1 MQKFIIAACVAF
13 TLISMGA
20 VAQNVVYDANAQVR
34 KVGNFNKVHVGSAIT
49 LYLSQGKEQAV
60 AVSAEEEKYTA
71 KIRTE
76 VRDGELRIYVE
87 NGAWNGWNWGNRNLR
102 AYVTVTSLGGLE
114 ASGASTVKISDPLVV
129 ENNFSLELSGAS
141 NLKASGGIT
150 GNNMDFQIDG
160 ASDFKQ
166 TTIKASGDVK
176 FNLSGA
182 SQANIDGGSSG
193 LKIEVSGASDFKGY
207 GFTTE
212 NCRVEASGAS
222 SVSITVNKKLDAQA
236 SGASSVG
243 YKGEAVITN
252 LDVSGASNV
261 KKRS

>member
-1 MQKFIIAACVAF
+1 MFISVFA
-13 TLISMGA
+13 G
-20 VAQNVVYDANAQVR
+20 AQNVVYDANAQVR
-34 KVGNFNKVHVGSAIT
+34 KVGAFTKVHVSSAIS

-60 AVSAEEEKYTA
+60 AVSAEDEKYTA
-71 KIRTE
+71 RIRTE

-87 NGAWNGWNWGNRNLR
+87 NGMWNGWNWGNRNLK
-102 AYVTVTSLGGLE
+102 AYLTVTSLEGLE

-129 ENNFSLELSGAS
+129 QDNFSLELSGAS
-141 NLKASGGIT
+141 NLKAEGGIS
-150 GNNMDFQIDG
+150 GNNMDIQIDG

-166 TTIKASGDVK
+166 TAIKGGNIK

-182 SQANIDGGSSG
+182 SQATVEGTSTG
-193 LKIEVSGASDFKGY
+193 LRVEVSGASDFRGY
-207 GFTTE
+207 GFQTE
-212 NCRVEASGAS
+212 NCKVEASGAS
-222 SVSITVNKKLDAQA
+222 TVNITVNKTLEAQA